1 MPVFPT
7 QLDGQNVVLS
17 ITAPDTFVDVMSVN
31 VVTGAVSSA
40 WLPSTWIRPLELAVE
55 LSNSVIPPLDRTS
68 VNYLARVLNTLSMD
82 DSVFAASNIL
92 TANPD
97 IRSLRITVAVGNDP
111 AVLLLNLPHSI
122 TGAFAVADGAQGV
135 APPVILAGDVVGP
148 SNTNQLVAYG
158 PGAVTRGAA
167 DKSAIVTTDTKG
179 RVFTLTEAAIQ
190 IAEAQVTGLVADL
203 ASKADKATTIT
214 GADGCTGGGDLSA
227 NRTITLPAVGT
238 PGTYGNSTT
247 VPVFTTDAKGRVT
260 GVTPTPIAFPTPPP
274 PTAVWAQFSDATDQ
288 GLSGTPLDIK
298 YDTKDGGVAG
308 ITAAVDPV
316 TGRASRLT
324 VSDAGVY
331 AFTVSPQLQHFGGG
345 GAELIYF
352 YAVTDAGTLANSA
365 SYVDL
370 ANNNRS
376 TLPYLELILPM
387 SAGGWVQWWLA
398 GTPGTSIRLN
408 AIAAAPPVPAAP
420 SVIAGVKLIGV

>member
-55 LSNSVIPPLDRTS
+55 LSNSVVPPLDRTS

-190 IAEAQVTGLVADL
+190 IAEAQVTGIVIAAIAENPATVTEVVRAGVGAAPQFRDAIQRS
-203 ASKADKATTIT
+203 ASA
-214 GADGCTGGGDLSA
+214 
-227 NRTITLPAVGT
+227 
-238 PGTYGNSTT
+238 
-247 VPVFTTDAKGRVT
+247 
-260 GVTPTPIAFPTPPP
+260 AFPGFA
-274 PTAVWAQFSDATDQ
+274 PTLAAAAGSAWSRY
-288 GLSGTPLDIK
+288 TPLLSLLCM
-298 YDTKDGGVAG
+298 G
-308 ITAAVDPV
+308 
-316 TGRASRLT
+316 
-324 VSDAGVY
+324 
-331 AFTVSPQLQHFGGG
+331 
-345 GAELIYF
+345 
-352 YAVTDAGTLANSA
+352 SA
-365 SYVDL
+365 
-370 ANNNRS
+370 
-376 TLPYLELILPM
+376 
-387 SAGGWVQWWLA
+387 
-398 GTPGTSIRLN
+398 
-408 AIAAAPPVPAAP
+408 AIARAARDDRT
-420 SVIAGVKLIGV
+420 L

>member
-1 MPVFPT
+1 MGAQKLVNVLAVTNLAGGASTTLAHGLVNERGQGLIPT
-7 QLDGQNVVLS
+7 QVLCDRASPLVVSAATSTS
-17 ITAPDTFVDVMSVN
+17 IT
-31 VVTGAVSSA
+31 VTNPTTA
-40 WLPSTWIRPLELAVE
+40 L
-55 LSNSVIPPLDRTS
+55 
-68 VNYLARVLNTLSMD
+68 
-82 DSVFAASNIL
+82 L
-92 TANPD
+92 TANFRCEYD
-97 IRSLRITVAVGNDP
+97 
-111 AVLLLNLPHSI
+111 HSI
-122 TGAFAVADGAQGV
+122 HAVD
-135 APPVILAGDVVGP
+135 
-148 SNTNQLVAYG
+148 
-158 PGAVTRGAA
+158 
-167 DKSAIVTTDTKG
+167 
-179 RVFTLTEAAIQ
+179 
-190 IAEAQVTGLVADL
+190 
-203 ASKADKATTIT
+203 
-214 GADGCTGGGDLSA
+214 
-227 NRTITLPAVGT
+227 
-238 PGTYGNSTT
+238 
-247 VPVFTTDAKGRVT
+247 
-260 GVTPTPIAFPTPPP
+260 VTPTKWSGVTSAAIGA
-274 PTAVWAQFSDATDQ
+274 AVWAQFSDATDQ
-288 GLSGTPLDIK
+288 ALSGTPLDIE
-298 YDTKDGGVAG
+298 YGTKDGGVAG